1 MISQNYLFYSVANF
15 IYWNISFKINC
26 NFDSTKD
33 NESTYVIDFGET
45 VSNRKL
51 QISIFGNELTKI
63 GNTDNAMY
71 SYGFNMKYAK
81 SCSMKVQN
89 FPQYIFVF
97 PKILWKRGKKTCEIK
112 YSRGCN
118 NHRKP
123 MWNYCVLGVI
133 TIYEIISCEMR
144 YGIRQPMA

>member
-1 MISQNYLFYSVANF
+1 MISQKNIFTVLPTLFVGISVLKLIA
-15 IYWNISFKINC
+15 ILTVPKTMWVC
-26 NFDSTKD
+26 NWFCW
-33 NESTYVIDFGET
+33 
-45 VSNRKL
+45 
-51 QISIFGNELTKI
+51 ISIFGNELTKI

-97 PKILWKRGKKTCEIK
+97 PEILWKKGKKTCEIK
-112 YSRGCN
+112 NSRGCN